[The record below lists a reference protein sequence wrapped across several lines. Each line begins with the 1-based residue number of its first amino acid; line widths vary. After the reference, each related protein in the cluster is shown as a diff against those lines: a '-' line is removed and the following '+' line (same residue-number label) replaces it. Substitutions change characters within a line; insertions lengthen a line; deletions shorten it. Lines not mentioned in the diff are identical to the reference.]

1 MSFKFMLS
9 HQQNNYVFPV
19 CRYGVVD
26 YLKIFNDNNYTVG
39 KYCGL
44 QSRLNITF
52 TGRYAVLTFHS
63 NDRDTSRGYKL
74 DFSFFS
80 PGKYKESD
88 EILSKYSLK

>member
-9 HQQNNYVFPV
+9 HQQNNYVFLV
-19 CRYGVVD
+19 CRYGDGD

-44 QSRLNITF
+44 QSGLNITF

-63 NDRDTSRGYKL
+63 NDRVTRREYKL

-88 EILSKYSLK
+88 EILSKHSPK